1 MNYSKFFIYLLVMAG
16 VTYLVRMLPMVLL
29 KKKITN
35 KYLLSVLFYMPYAVL
50 SCMTVPGF
58 LYATG
63 NIWSAVCGFIAA
75 FILGWKKSSLI
86 VVAAGASAGA
96 LVCDLVIKYIIK

>member
-1 MNYSKFFIYLLVMAG
+1 MNWTRFLCSLAVMAG
-16 VTYLVRMLPMVLL
+16 VTYLIRMLPMVLI

-35 KYLLSVLFYMPYAVL
+35 RYLLSVLHYMPYAVL

-63 NIWSAVCGFIAA
+63 NIYSAICGFIVA
-75 FILGWKKSSLI
+75 FVLGWKKSSLV
-86 VVAAGASAGA
+86 VVAAGASGGA
-96 LVCDLVIKYIIK
+96 LLCELIIKYVIK